1 MNFNYDRKM
10 GVEIECYNVHHKDL
24 EEALLD
30 KGLKVQ
36 NRFSDYDS
44 EQAAWVITED
54 GSIDR
59 GNSIE
64 LVSPILQGVEGFRQ
78 VEIVCHVLNKL
89 GAKIAKT
96 CGLHVHVDANDLTG
110 NDLYNL
116 VQRYYKYECTIDGWM
131 PESRR
136 ENNNE
141 FCYSVEELAGFLNQ
155 AEGRTAYL
163 QTINYESSH
172 GRYYKLNLLAFFRH
186 GTVEF
191 RHHSGTINAQKIIN
205 WMIFCVTFVETT
217 KALGK
222 NADVFENIPEE
233 VIAFY
238 KNRTRMLQA

>member
-1 MNFNYDRKM
+1 M
-10 GVEIECYNVHHKDL
+10 EIECYNVHHKDL

-36 NRFSDYDS
+36 NRFSNCDS
-44 EQAAWVITED
+44 GQGAWVITED
-54 GSIDR
+54 GSIER
-59 GNSIE
+59 RNSIE

-78 VEIVCHVLNKL
+78 VEIVCDVLNAL
-89 GAKIAKT
+89 GAKIDKT

-116 VQRYYKYECTIDGWM
+116 VQRYYNCECTIDGWM
-131 PESRR
+131 PKSRR
-136 ENNNE
+136 KNNNQ
-141 FCYSVEELAGFLNQ
+141 FCYSMEGVAEFLN
-155 AEGRTAYL
+155 ENDRTDYL
-163 QTINYESSH
+163 QTINYESSY

-191 RHHSGTINAQKIIN
+191 RHHSGTINAEKIIN